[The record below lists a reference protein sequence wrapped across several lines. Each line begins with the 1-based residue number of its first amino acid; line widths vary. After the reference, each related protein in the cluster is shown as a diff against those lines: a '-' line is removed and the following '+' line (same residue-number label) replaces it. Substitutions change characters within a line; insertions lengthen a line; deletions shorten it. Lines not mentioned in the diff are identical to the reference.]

1 MILKSMNFG
10 LGNFLNIFFSFFFS
24 GVLLVEN
31 CELYW
36 PNIIWQKFRKIE
48 DKGVVIVN
56 LSDQSKCMRVEQLF
70 LKAFQNNSNIVY
82 VYIYT

>member
-48 DKGVVIVN
+48 DKGVVVN
-56 LSDQSKCMRVEQLF
+56 
-70 LKAFQNNSNIVY
+70 
-82 VYIYT
+82 

>member
-1 MILKSMNFG
+1 MNDFKKHEFWI

-31 CELYW
+31 CDLYW

-48 DKGVVIVN
+48 DKRSSYSE
-56 LSDQSKCMRVEQLF
+56 LSDQSKCMRDEQLF
-70 LKAFQNNSNIVY
+70 
-82 VYIYT
+82 

>member
-1 MILKSMNFG
+1 MNFG

-56 LSDQSKCMRVEQLF
+56 
-70 LKAFQNNSNIVY
+70 
-82 VYIYT
+82 